1 MNRRDAQNLLRW
13 VHENPAFTI
22 QGAAAAFSHVAP
34 TEPRTPRIHVGGA
47 YYPKPGWQIIVLD
60 VFRHARGWSVEGMH
74 RFSGSTVVRTDV
86 IGYLEFCRLVG
97 VEP

>member
-1 MNRRDAQNLLRW
+1 MNATDFVRLVGLDGRS
-13 VHENPAFTI
+13 VFCPP
-22 QGAAAAFSHVAP
+22 V
-34 TEPRTPRIHVGGA
+34 PRTPRIHVGGA

-74 RFSGSTVVRTDV
+74 RFTGSSVVRTEV
-86 IGYLEFCRLVG
+86 IDYLEFCRLVG

>member
-1 MNRRDAQNLLRW
+1 MSLSSQ
-13 VHENPAFTI
+13 TI
-22 QGAAAAFSHVAP
+22 PSPPRAHDFRPGGFFDRTKATAP
-34 TEPRTPRIHVGGA
+34 EIRTPRIHVGGA